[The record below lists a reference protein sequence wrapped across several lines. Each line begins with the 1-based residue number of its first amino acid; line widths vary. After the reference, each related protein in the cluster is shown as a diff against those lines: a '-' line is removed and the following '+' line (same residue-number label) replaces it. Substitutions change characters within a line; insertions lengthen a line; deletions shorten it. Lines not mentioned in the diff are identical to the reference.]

1 MSELKSVKLFQI
13 ERYLRDRNANALYDA
28 FEYIGDSI
36 STQDLIMAEEDFNY
50 RAYLVNIILDEVR
63 TWNDAEI
70 DKIINHLR
78 KNNEQHIQR

>member
-1 MSELKSVKLFQI
+1 MSEVKSVKLFQI
-13 ERYLRDRNANALYDA
+13 ERCLRDRNANALYEA

-78 KNNEQHIQR
+78 K

>member
-1 MSELKSVKLFQI
+1 MSEVKSVKLFQI
-13 ERYLRDRNANALYDA
+13 ESYLRDRNANALYDA
-28 FEYIGDSI
+28 FEYVGDSI

-63 TWNDAEI
+63 TWNDTEI

-78 KNNEQHIQR
+78 K

>member
-1 MSELKSVKLFQI
+1 MSEVKSVKLFQI
-13 ERYLRDRNANALYDA
+13 ERYLRDRNANALYEA
-28 FEYIGDSI
+28 FEYVGDSI

-63 TWNDAEI
+63 TWNDTEI

-78 KNNEQHIQR
+78 K